1 MFRVGIKYLF
11 CTVSNPY
18 SDLSIK
24 HLDIFPLDFLKMSII
39 IGSIW
44 RHSAK
49 RLQYVVVGLGR
60 CSRTCEEMVIYRQ
73 LSKSSDKQLP
83 DFGVWVRPK
92 REFLG
97 RTTVNRR
104 ERIRFEYVDMAV

>member
-1 MFRVGIKYLF
+1 MSYPNK
-11 CTVSNPY
+11 
-18 SDLSIK
+18 DLLSK
-24 HLDIFPLDFLKMSII
+24 HLDVFSLDFLKMSIA

-44 RHSAK
+44 QHSAK

-60 CSRTCEEMVIYRQ
+60 CSRTCEEMVIYHQ
-73 LSKSSDKQLP
+73 LHKSSDRQFP
-83 DFGVWVRPK
+83 DLGVWVRPK

>member
-1 MFRVGIKYLF
+1 MTI
-11 CTVSNPY
+11 P
-18 SDLSIK
+18 
-24 HLDIFPLDFLKMSII
+24 

-44 RHSAK
+44 RHCAK
-49 RLQYVVVGLGR
+49 QLNYVVVGLGR

-73 LSKSSDKQLP
+73 LYKSSDKQLP

-97 RTTVNRR
+97 RTVVNRR
-104 ERIRFEYVDMAV
+104 ERIRFEYVDMSI